1 MKLKLRAKIR
11 KEKAKKIRKEGK
23 IPAVL
28 YGPRLENVNLT
39 VEEKEFEKVLKEA
52 GESSLISLE
61 VENGEKKE
69 YLVLIHDFQKDPAT
83 DKIIH
88 IDFFQPSLKEK
99 VEAKVPLVF
108 EGEPPA
114 VKMGGTLV
122 KFMTEIEVKATPE
135 KLPREIKVNLEK
147 LKDFESVIV
156 VGDLPL
162 PKGVEVKR
170 AKEEA
175 IARVLPLEKEETI
188 PPPKEQISEEKKE

>member
-23 IPAVL
+23 IPAIL
-28 YGPRLENVNLT
+28 YGPRLENVNLA

-69 YLVLIHDFQKDPAT
+69 YLVLIHDFQKDPVT

-147 LKDFESVIV
+147 LKDFENVIV